1 MRQEQTEG
9 KEEGREG
16 GFQGSKV
23 RGWLH
28 SVIISEGGAGWKYST
43 YSSAYSSVSFRCSQL
58 DCRSATTQ
66 QSNRKKSL
74 RRETIRRKISWMETR
89 KEEGGRGGRGWERG
103 RVGVATRQWKT
114 MGLNRSEISALW
126 HMRTASRIH
135 LEDRTALNLRA
146 PPAENVH
153 AAAPSQPPF
162 RR

>member
-1 MRQEQTEG
+1 MSSSQRG
-9 KEEGREG
+9 
-16 GFQGSKV
+16 V
-23 RGWLH
+23 RGGNIQLIHLH
-28 SVIISEGGAGWKYST
+28 IPPFHFGAHSWIADPQQHNNPIEKRVSAGKQSAGRFPGWK
-43 YSSAYSSVSFRCSQL
+43 RGK
-58 DCRSATTQ
+58 
-66 QSNRKKSL
+66 RK
-74 RRETIRRKISWMETR
+74 
-89 KEEGGRGGRGWERG
+89 GGEGGRGWERG

-135 LEDRTALNLRA
+135 PEDRTALNLRA